1 MKLLAFAAS
10 NSSQSINRQLVN
22 YAIGLLE
29 GGQIEGVRADAL
41 EISTLDLNDF
51 EMPIY
56 SIDRQNA
63 DGIPQQ
69 AHDFYDT
76 IGAADAL
83 LISFAEHNG
92 SYTVA
97 FKNVFDWAS
106 RIEMRVYH
114 DKPIVMLATSP
125 GGGGGGFVL
134 RTASQLAGYFGNEV
148 LASLSI
154 PRFAENFDTDKGAV
168 SNPELDA
175 GLREALA
182 TLSGVPSGGSEEPA
196 SSCSAPAVVRD
207 DRPAAPTRRG
217 DSAARQAA
225 RPQPSTP
232 LTDTG
237 QLPSPVPSV
246 CIEPTD

>member
-10 NSSQSINRQLVN
+10 NSSQSINRQLVD
-22 YAIGLLE
+22 YAVRLLQDGL
-29 GGQIEGVRADAL
+29 IEGVAADAV
-41 EISTLDLNDF
+41 EISSLDLNDF
-51 EMPIY
+51 EIPIY

-63 DGIPQQ
+63 DGIPQP

-106 RIEMRVYH
+106 RINIRVYH
-114 DKPIVMLATSP
+114 DKPIVMLSTSP

-134 RTASQLAGYFGNEV
+134 RSAAHLAQYFGNEV

-154 PRFAENFDTDKGAV
+154 PRFGENFDTATGTLND
-168 SNPELDA
+168 PDLDA
-175 GLREALA
+175 QLRDVLA
-182 TLSGVPSGGSEEPA
+182 TLSRV
-196 SSCSAPAVVRD
+196 SS
-207 DRPAAPTRRG
+207 
-217 DSAARQAA
+217 DSASR
-225 RPQPSTP
+225 
-232 LTDTG
+232 
-237 QLPSPVPSV
+237 
-246 CIEPTD
+246 